1 MVTLLFSV
9 SFVYQVSRQASL
21 WTGKREEWLGVGRRG
36 TNCSHRD
43 NLESRHLL
51 GNYQIE
57 SEERMVETKHWR
69 KRTYVWSE
77 VMMLE
82 R

>member
-21 WTGKREEWLGVGRRG
+21 WTGKREDWLGAGRKG
-36 TNCSHRD
+36 TNCSHED
-43 NLESRHLL
+43 NLENRQLL
-51 GNYQIE
+51 GNCQIE
-57 SEERMVETKHWR
+57 SEERMVETKNWR
-69 KRTYVWSE
+69 RRTYVWSE